1 MPGGDGLPGRESCV
15 VKKQLRSRHAV
26 RPANGFHRSA
36 SGRGDGS
43 NDKMREASRQTTS
56 AVTPR
61 PDPAAT
67 GGRAV
72 RAHWWGAAAI
82 AGILAWSYWPTLTRL
97 WSIWRTNEDYSAG
110 QVVPL
115 VAAYLLWSDRKQ
127 LAALPKRTCW
137 WGLAPLL
144 LAQAVR
150 GFAVF
155 FDYGSLEQ
163 YSLILTIAAMVLL
176 VAGFPAVWRMKWVLL
191 FLVLMAPLPRR
202 VHSALAHPLQ
212 EIATS
217 TAIIGLESL
226 GFLVWRDGNVLRL
239 NDQFSVAVAEACSGL
254 RMLTAFF
261 VVSAAM
267 AFLIR
272 RPTWQKCVLLGSSI
286 PVSILANTLRLI
298 VTVVLYGV
306 ASSEVAESFFHDFA
320 GLTMMP
326 IAVAA
331 SLGLLYLL
339 QWLTAGS
346 APRAAEACKQA

>member
-1 MPGGDGLPGRESCV
+1 M
-15 VKKQLRSRHAV
+15 A
-26 RPANGFHRSA
+26 
-36 SGRGDGS
+36 
-43 NDKMREASRQTTS
+43 
-56 AVTPR
+56 
-61 PDPAAT
+61 
-67 GGRAV
+67 
-72 RAHWWGAAAI
+72 
-82 AGILAWSYWPTLTRL
+82 
-97 WSIWRTNEDYSAG
+97 
-110 QVVPL
+110 
-115 VAAYLLWSDRKQ
+115 
-127 LAALPKRTCW
+127 
-137 WGLAPLL
+137 
-144 LAQAVR
+144 
-150 GFAVF
+150 
-155 FDYGSLEQ
+155 
-163 YSLILTIAAMVLL
+163 LL

-202 VHSALAHPLQ
+202 VHGALAHPLQ

-226 GFLVWRDGNVLRL
+226 GFLVWREGNVLRL